1 MAEHRRPAS
10 QPCCYHLPHLG
21 FAAVRRLFVGAN
33 RVLWRTSHGD
43 SLRVMIIVVKTA
55 QCVTKKVLGIDSLR
69 PLGKYSN
76 ATGFKAGGR
85 LVRS

>member
-21 FAAVRRLFVGAN
+21 FAAVRKLFVGVD
-33 RVLWRTSHGD
+33 RILSRTSHGD

-55 QCVTKKVLGIDSLR
+55 QGATKKVLGIDSLR
-69 PLGKYSN
+69 QLRKYSN
-76 ATGFKAGGR
+76 AE
-85 LVRS
+85 